1 MLSSDVVRSIHWVSR
16 NDHYSSKSEGL
27 VIKKKLCVRQAAN
40 VLPGL
45 LQLYHPHQNLCVSS
59 RVMVNPSISHD
70 RQEETPEAK
79 VRWFRSLSLSERM
92 ELLCFFTELILAAN
106 PRIVEQRDAQSVAG
120 RVRVLSAT

>member
-1 MLSSDVVRSIHWVSR
+1 
-16 NDHYSSKSEGL
+16 
-27 VIKKKLCVRQAAN
+27 
-40 VLPGL
+40 
-45 LQLYHPHQNLCVSS
+45 
-59 RVMVNPSISHD
+59 MVNPSISHD

-106 PRIVEQRDAQSVAG
+106 PRIVEQRDAQPVAG